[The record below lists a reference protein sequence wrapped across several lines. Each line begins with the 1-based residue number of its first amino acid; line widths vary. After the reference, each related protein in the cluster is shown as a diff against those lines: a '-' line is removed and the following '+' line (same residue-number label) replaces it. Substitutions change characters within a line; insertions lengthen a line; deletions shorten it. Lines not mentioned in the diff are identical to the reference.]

1 MDAWVG
7 KYFSI
12 FHVARAGKWI
22 SNVVIFDKLLPLMC
36 ALRVEL
42 VSVYVF
48 FFLFFIIKY
57 VRNCR
62 FCFFGLV
69 GLSIYLERD

>member
-48 FFLFFIIKY
+48 FFLFFLLLNMLEI
-57 VRNCR
+57 VD
-62 FCFFGLV
+62 FFLGLLV
-69 GLSIYLERD
+69 

>member
-48 FFLFFIIKY
+48 FFLFLLLNMLEIVDY
-57 VRNCR
+57 
-62 FCFFGLV
+62 FFWACWFKH
-69 GLSIYLERD
+69 LS

>member
-42 VSVYVF
+42 VRVYVF
-48 FFLFFIIKY
+48 FLLNMLEIVDFWG
-57 VRNCR
+57 
-62 FCFFGLV
+62 GLV
-69 GLSIYLERD
+69 GLRIYLEKD

>member
-48 FFLFFIIKY
+48 FFLFFLLLNMLEI
-57 VRNCR
+57 VD
-62 FCFFGLV
+62 FFFGACWFKH
-69 GLSIYLERD
+69 LS

>member
-22 SNVVIFDKLLPLMC
+22 SNVVIFDKSLPLMC

-42 VSVYVF
+42 VRVYVF
-48 FFLFFIIKY
+48 FFIKY

-62 FCFFGLV
+62 FFGGLV
-69 GLSIYLERD
+69 GLRIYLEKD

>member
-42 VSVYVF
+42 VRVYVF
-48 FFLFFIIKY
+48 FLLNMLEIVDFLGGACWFTH
-57 VRNCR
+57 
-62 FCFFGLV
+62 
-69 GLSIYLERD
+69 LS